1 MAASRSRRAGGISLS
16 ALRGALMGSTPP
28 PCEGGDPPADG
39 EEAAGGA
46 GQVSVCAETPVPPVV
61 VPLSEVGGGVR
72 GVISAGRTHLL
83 DELSDGPGEDGAHTR
98 LCDLPSGSLEGGM
111 DLGDDSSCAAWG
123 LGEGG

>member
-1 MAASRSRRAGGISLS
+1 MCGDAGATCS
-16 ALRGALMGSTPP
+16 GAP
-28 PCEGGDPPADG
+28 ER
-39 EEAAGGA
+39 
-46 GQVSVCAETPVPPVV
+46 
-61 VPLSEVGGGVR
+61 GGG